1 MQRDPGPLFRW
12 RGHDR
17 PTAGI
22 RASVLEP
29 AVDDGVAEV
38 LLYDPIDS
46 WGGDWGVSAKEFV
59 SGLSALGDD
68 VTEIRLRINSPG
80 GEVWEAVAMMNALRN
95 HPARVVAV
103 VDGLAASA
111 ASVLACAADETVMG
125 RNTQL
130 MIHDAWALCVGPAAV
145 MRDTAER
152 LDKLSDNLAQVY
164 ADKAGADVD
173 DMRTAM
179 LAETW
184 YSPEEALAAGL
195 VDSVE
200 GVEPSDGEGAD
211 AARFDLSIFAYAG
224 RLAAP
229 APKLPTG
236 SRGLVSEQGPE
247 LACIPHKLPAA
258 PAARA
263 HTPTAPA
270 SGDTTQEG
278 HAEMADIT
286 DEQLTTLRQ
295 TAGVADDADVDT
307 ALAAIAEALQEQA
320 DAPQNTP
327 RPEGTILVDEA
338 AFADLQAQ
346 AALGV
351 KAHQAQMAAHRES
364 VLDDAVRTGRIS
376 PAARDSWAA
385 LLVRDDTAEA
395 TLAGLPANTIPVVEL
410 GHVGQVDD
418 PTATADDDVYASIY
432 SKEA

>member
-1 MQRDPGPLFRW
+1 MQRDSGPLFRW

-17 PTAGI
+17 PTVGI

-29 AVDDGVAEV
+29 AVDAGVAEV

-59 SGLSALGDD
+59 SGLSSLGDD

-95 HPARVVAV
+95 HPARIVAV

-152 LDKLSDNLAQVY
+152 LDKLSDNLAGVY
-164 ADKAGADVD
+164 ADKADADVA
-173 DMRTAM
+173 DMRAAM

-184 YSPEEALAAGL
+184 YSPDEALAAGL
-195 VDSVE
+195 VDRVE
-200 GVEPSDGEGAD
+200 GTEPADSDGAD
-211 AARFDLSIFAYAG
+211 AARFDLTMFAYAG
-224 RLAAP
+224 RRAAP
-229 APKLPTG
+229 SP
-236 SRGLVSEQGPE
+236 
-247 LACIPHKLPAA
+247 KLPAA
-258 PAARA
+258 PAAGV
-263 HTPTAPA
+263 HTPAAAA

-278 HAEMADIT
+278 AAAMADIT
-286 DEQLTTLRQ
+286 DAQLTTLRQ

-320 DAPQNTP
+320 EAPPTASH
-327 RPEGTILVDEA
+327 PEGTVLVDQA

-346 AALGV
+346 AALG
-351 KAHQAQMAAHRES
+351 AQAREQQMAAHREQ
-364 VLDDAVRTGRIS
+364 VLDEAVRAGRIA
-376 PAARDSWAA
+376 PAARNGWAA
-385 LLVRDDTAEA
+385 LLERDATAEA
-395 TLAGLPANTIPVVEL
+395 TLAELPANTIPVTEI
-410 GHVGQVDD
+410 GHVGQVEGD
-418 PTATADDDVYASIY
+418 AAASADDVLYASVY

>member
-1 MQRDPGPLFRW
+1 MQRDSGPLFRW

-29 AVDDGVAEV
+29 ALDDGGVAEV

-59 SGLSALGDD
+59 SGLASLGDD

-152 LDKLSDNLAQVY
+152 LDKLSDNLAAVY

-173 DMRTAM
+173 DLRSAM

-184 YSPEEALAAGL
+184 YSPDEALAAGL
-195 VDSVE
+195 IDRVE
-200 GVEPSDGEGAD
+200 GVEPADDEGAD
-211 AARFDLSIFAYAG
+211 AARFDLTMFAYAG
-224 RLAAP
+224 RRAAP
-229 APKLPTG
+229 SP
-236 SRGLVSEQGPE
+236 
-247 LACIPHKLPAA
+247 KLPAA
-258 PAARA
+258 SAARVNPPAAA
-263 HTPTAPA
+263 A
-270 SGDTTQEG
+270 SGDTTQERTAM
-278 HAEMADIT
+278 AEISDQ
-286 DEQLTTLRQ
+286 QLTTLRQ

-320 DAPQNTP
+320 DPQPTAST
-327 RPEGTILVDEA
+327 PEGTVLVDQA

-346 AALGV
+346 AALG
-351 KAHQAQMAAHRES
+351 AQAREQQMAAHREQ
-364 VLDDAVRTGRIS
+364 VLDDAVRTGRIAPS
-376 PAARDSWAA
+376 ARKGWAA
-385 LLVRDDTAEA
+385 LLLERPTAEA
-395 TLAGLPANTIPVVEL
+395 TLAELPANTIPVTEI
-410 GHVGQVDD
+410 GHVGQVESD
-418 PTATADDDVYASIY
+418 AVASADDVLYASVY
-432 SKEA
+432 PKEA

>member
-1 MQRDPGPLFRW
+1 MQRDSGPLFRW

-95 HPARVVAV
+95 HHARVVAV

-111 ASVLACAADETVMG
+111 ASVLACAADETIMG

-200 GVEPSDGEGAD
+200 GVEPTDDEGAD
-211 AARFDLSIFAYAG
+211 AARFDLSMFAYAG
-224 RLAAP
+224 RRDAP
-229 APKLPTG
+229 SP
-236 SRGLVSEQGPE
+236 
-247 LACIPHKLPAA
+247 KLPAA

-263 HTPTAPA
+263 HTPTAAA

-278 HAEMADIT
+278 DAAMAELT

-320 DAPQNTP
+320 DAPQNTT
-327 RPEGTILVDEA
+327 RPEGTVLVDEA

-351 KAHQAQMAAHRES
+351 QAHQAQMAAHREQ
-364 VLDDAVRTGRIS
+364 VLDDAVRTGRIA

-385 LLVRDDTAEA
+385 LLERDNTAEA
-395 TLAGLPANTIPVVEL
+395 TLAGLPANTIPVTEL

-418 PTATADDDVYASIY
+418 PAATADDDVYASIY

>member
-1 MQRDPGPLFRW
+1 MQRDSGPLFRW

-29 AVDDGVAEV
+29 AIDNGVAEV

-59 SGLSALGDD
+59 SALSALDD
-68 VTEIRLRINSPG
+68 NVTEIRLRINSPG

-173 DMRTAM
+173 DMRAAM

-211 AARFDLSIFAYAG
+211 AARFDLSMFAYAG
-224 RLAAP
+224 RRDAP
-229 APKLPTG
+229 TPKF
-236 SRGLVSEQGPE
+236 
-247 LACIPHKLPAA
+247 PAA

-278 HAEMADIT
+278 EAAMADIT

-320 DAPQNTP
+320 DAPQASTH
-327 RPEGTILVDEA
+327 PEGTILVDQA
-338 AFADLQAQ
+338 AFTDLQAQ

-351 KAHQAQMAAHRES
+351 QAHQAQMAAHREQ
-364 VLDDAVRTGRIS
+364 VLDDAVRTGRIA
-376 PAARDSWAA
+376 PAARSGWAA
-385 LLVRDDTAEA
+385 LLERDDTAEA
-395 TLAGLPANTIPVVEL
+395 TLAELPANTIPVAEL
-410 GHVGQVDD
+410 GHVGQVERTEDS
-418 PTATADDDVYASIY
+418 ADDEMYAAIY
-432 SKEA
+432 TKEA

>member
-1 MQRDPGPLFRW
+1 MQRDSGPLFRW

-29 AVDDGVAEV
+29 AVDDSGVAEV

-59 SGLSALGDD
+59 SGLASLGDD

-111 ASVLACAADETVMG
+111 ASVLGCAADELVMG

-130 MIHDAWALCVGPAAV
+130 MIHDASGGCWGPAAL
-145 MRDTAER
+145 MHDTAER
-152 LDKLSDNLAQVY
+152 LDKLSDNLADVY
-164 ADKAGADVD
+164 AAKAGADPAD
-173 DMRTAM
+173 FRAAM

-184 YSPEEALAAGL
+184 YSPEEAVAAGL
-195 VDSVE
+195 ANRVE
-200 GVEPSDGEGAD
+200 GVEPADEKGAD
-211 AARFDLSIFAYAG
+211 AARFDLTVFNYAG
-224 RLAAP
+224 RRAAP
-229 APKLPTG
+229 TPM
-236 SRGLVSEQGPE
+236 
-247 LACIPHKLPAA
+247 LPAA
-258 PAARA
+258 PAARV

-278 HAEMADIT
+278 GAAMADIT
-286 DEQLTTLRQ
+286 DAQLTTLRQ

-307 ALAAIAEALQEQA
+307 ALAAISEALQEQA
-320 DAPQNTP
+320 EDPQTSAH
-327 RPEGTILVDEA
+327 PEGTVLVDQA

-346 AALGV
+346 AALG
-351 KAHQAQMAAHRES
+351 AQARAEQVAAHREK
-364 VLDDAVRTGRIS
+364 VLNDAVRTGRIA
-376 PAARDSWAA
+376 PAARNSWAA
-385 LLVRDDTAEA
+385 LLERDSTAEA
-395 TLAGLPANTIPVVEL
+395 TLAELPANTVPVTAL
-410 GHVGQVDD
+410 GHVGQLDD
-418 PTATADDDVYASIY
+418 PAASAEDEMYASIY
-432 SKEA
+432 PKEA